1 MSLDADTTQ
10 TPYALIGGDE
20 GVRRLAVRFYA
31 VMADRDD
38 AAPIRNMH
46 ADDLGP
52 VSEKLTSFLRGWL
65 GGPRDYFQRPDSPC
79 IMSLHRALPIGEAE
93 RDQWLACMDQA
104 LQETV
109 PSAELRAML
118 SAAFARMA
126 NAMRSR

>member
-1 MSLDADTTQ
+1 MSLDADISQ

-20 GVRRLAVRFYA
+20 AIRRLAVRFYA
-31 VMADRDD
+31 IMAERPDT
-38 AAPIRNMH
+38 APIRAMH
-46 ADDLGP
+46 AGDLGP
-52 VSEKLTSFLRGWL
+52 VSEQLTSFLRGWM

-79 IMSLHRALPIGEAE
+79 IMSLHRALPIGEPE

-104 LQETV
+104 LKETV
-109 PSAELRAML
+109 ASAELRAML